1 MPSAAPRQSR
11 SLRLAAACLTAVAAL
26 ALTACNNGSSA
37 GVRISDD
44 ATNSLETTGSPEASP
59 SGPPAPTASG
69 RAGAGRGDADAGPDD
84 ERRRAGGGGGAS
96 GRRAESDARRDTGR
110 TQPGEGAEPGSG
122 RLGNAG
128 PGSGG
133 EAGTGE
139 RRAGGGQEPGK
150 TGGAGEQ
157 QEGSLGGA
165 FARGD
170 AGGRT
175 GPVCTTANTVLRIK
189 AIERPVRDLVLMA
202 TNTSRTACDAA
213 SGPRVAL
220 GTGRSA
226 LDRAENSRSQSVTT
240 IPPGGTVYA
249 GIRLSGT
256 GTGTGADSGKGSGR
270 YVISELRVDFTGT
283 DGKRGAGRP
292 VILRAPGGPAH
303 ADARARVTYWLDSM
317 ADALTW

>member
-1 MPSAAPRQSR
+1 MPSAIPRQSR
-11 SLRLAAACLTAVAAL
+11 SLRLAAVCLTAVAAL
-26 ALTACNNGSSA
+26 ALTACNDGSGA

-44 ATNSLETTGSPEASP
+44 STNSLETTGSPEASP
-59 SGPPAPTASG
+59 SGSPTPTASG
-69 RAGAGRGDADAGPDD
+69 RAGAGRDDDSAGPDG
-84 ERRRAGGGGGAS
+84 ERRRAGGGRGAS
-96 GRRAESDARRDTGR
+96 GLRGESDARSDTGR
-110 TQPGEGAEPGSG
+110 AQAGEGAEPGSG
-122 RLGNAG
+122 RPGNDG
-128 PGSGG
+128 HGSGG

-139 RRAGGGQEPGK
+139 RRAGSGQEPGK
-150 TGGAGEQ
+150 TSGGADG
-157 QEGSLGGA
+157 QEYSLGGA
-165 FARGD
+165 FAPGD
-170 AGGRT
+170 AAGRT

-226 LDRAENSRSQSVTT
+226 LDRAETSRSQSVTT

-256 GTGTGADSGKGSGR
+256 DTGADTGKGSGR
-270 YVISELRVDFTGT
+270 YVISELRVDVTGT

-303 ADARARVTYWLDSM
+303 ADAHARVTYWLDSM